1 MARMAREAGPIHHRY
16 VFGFGDLVA
25 ATDLGPSLAIAEA
38 LSGQIYLVT
47 VVALIV
53 ANLSAS
59 HEPRE
64 SGPLAGGGG
73 RP

>member
-16 VFGFGDLVA
+16 VFRFGDLVA

-53 ANLSAS
+53 AHLSA
-59 HEPRE
+59 
-64 SGPLAGGGG
+64 
-73 RP
+73 